1 MKKLFVAMMAVFVFA
16 SCGDDDK
23 ARSSGSVLDAMIS
36 KSEAYK
42 KEIQAAL
49 DSGDS
54 EKYVKALE
62 KYAKEIAPIKKA
74 YLEKM
79 ERLANVCQEVS
90 QLENS
95 IQYSLDFSDDQN
107 ARVAKALERL
117 SE

>member
-1 MKKLFVAMMAVFVFA
+1 MTVLAVLVFA

-36 KSEAYK
+36 KTETYK

-62 KYAKEIAPIKKA
+62 KYAKEIAPIQKA

-79 ERLANVCQEVS
+79 ERLANVGQEIS
-90 QLENS
+90 QLEYR